1 MCPTPRWN
9 RLRRINGANG
19 YWSHWL
25 NTAQSWR
32 WGGGGNVSSSR
43 GESSERWSGLRLG
56 SGNSTLT
63 KVVGVRVWEDDYRY
77 REEMTSS
84 GAVICS
90 IARRLRQSKRGMLC
104 TSTRAIFILLL
115 NVSSCDRLPRAVV
128 ANEKY
133 VLHLVSEKRFTQTLR
148 LA

>member
-1 MCPTPRWN
+1 
-9 RLRRINGANG
+9 
-19 YWSHWL
+19 
-25 NTAQSWR
+25 
-32 WGGGGNVSSSR
+32 
-43 GESSERWSGLRLG
+43 
-56 SGNSTLT
+56 
-63 KVVGVRVWEDDYRY
+63 
-77 REEMTSS
+77 MTSS
-84 GAVICS
+84 GAVICT
-90 IARRLRQSKRGMLC
+90 IARRLRQSKRGMLR